1 MSAGA
6 DWIYEANPVSRK
18 NAAES
23 VFEDLR
29 SAIVSGRLTVGTRL
43 PSETHL
49 AGRYGVSRPIVR
61 EALRSLQTLGM
72 TQTRTGSGT
81 FVLTDSP
88 RNELRYGGYSA
99 RDLMEARP
107 FIEVPAAGWAA
118 LRKTDAQLAHI
129 LKLCDAMDAQED
141 PHKWVRLDSEFHS
154 AIALASGNSLFAKV
168 VGDARESVSQQSEL
182 LNLMAHRRVASNVE
196 HRVIAE
202 AIAAGS
208 DEAAR
213 NAMEAHLGKV
223 KQVVTAIMGDDT
235 KSA

>member
-129 LKLCDAMDAQED
+129 LKLCDAMDAQQD

-154 AIALASGNSLFAKV
+154 AIAQASGNSLFAKV
-168 VGDARESVSQQSEL
+168 VADARESVSQQSEL